1 MLNKIFVLGVML
13 KEHVSWID
21 HVRTIE
27 NKIAENV
34 GLLYRA
40 YQFLKKKI
48 FLKLYIFC
56 IFIPIWIMLILHRWV
71 HNATKMER
79 VYLKQK
85 HAAHIVFKKDQLTHW
100 KPLFENLN
108 TLNVYQINIYEH
120 LNFMHKFIN
129 NQIPSIFKDLLK
141 RPDHKYPTNFYW
153 IVQNILFPSVDL
165 NYGMMLLIKK
175 RKIFNLILSFKRKL
189 NRK

>member
-85 HAAHIVFKKDQLTHW
+85 HAAHIVFKKDQLAHW

-120 LNFMHKFIN
+120 LTLCIN
-129 NQIPSIFKDLLK
+129 LSI
-141 RPDHKYPTNFYW
+141 
-153 IVQNILFPSVDL
+153 
-165 NYGMMLLIKK
+165 IKSHQYS
-175 RKIFNLILSFKRKL
+175 KIF
-189 NRK
+189 